1 MKDKGRCYCSPP
13 YSESG
18 WGQSSKRR

>member
-13 YSESG
+13 HSESG